1 MNLTFARILWMLRR
15 RQRCMAAQV
24 LNYLYNRLIIC
35 KMAFQIGVVVVV
47 IVWSLDLQPHVQS
60 VPITTNIGSS
70 WRGVLDTTLC
80 DKVCQWLVKGQWFS
94 LGTPAS
100 STNTT
105 DRHDVAEMLLKV
117 ALDTINLTL
126 HRSREA

>member
-1 MNLTFARILWMLRR
+1 
-15 RQRCMAAQV
+15 
-24 LNYLYNRLIIC
+24 
-35 KMAFQIGVVVVV
+35 MAFQIGVVVVV

-80 DKVCQWLVKGQWFS
+80 DKVCQWFVKGQWFS

-126 HRSREA
+126 HLSREA

>member
-1 MNLTFARILWMLRR
+1 MNLTFARILLMLKR
-15 RQRCMAAQV
+15 RQRCMGAQV

-126 HRSREA
+126 HLSREA

>member
-1 MNLTFARILWMLRR
+1 MNLIFARILWMLRR
-15 RQRCMAAQV
+15 RQRCMGAQV
-24 LNYLYNRLIIC
+24 LNYLCNRLIIC

-47 IVWSLDLQPHVQS
+47 LVWSLDLQPLVQS
-60 VPITTNIGSS
+60 VPINTNIGSS
-70 WRGVLDTTLC
+70 WRGVFDTTLC
-80 DKVCQWLVKGQWFS
+80 DKVCQWFVKGQWFS

-100 STNTT
+100 STNKT

-126 HRSREA
+126 HLSREA

>member
-117 ALDTINLTL
+117 ALDTINLTIHL
-126 HRSREA
+126 SREA